1 MNYELKL
8 CKNQYFL
15 RRLKA
20 VFSNKLHFT
29 YELRRIKDTSDKNNS
44 SQYSCYLFAL
54 FSQEISIKNGWLGP
68 KYATGYFL
76 ILIFSP

>member
-15 RRLKA
+15 RRIKTVL
-20 VFSNKLHFT
+20 SNKLHFT
-29 YELRRIKDTSDKNNS
+29 YELLRIKDTSDKNNS

-54 FSQEISIKNGWLGP
+54 FSQ
-68 KYATGYFL
+68 
-76 ILIFSP
+76 